1 MMLSVKSDG
10 FSSCEIQDT
19 KSILMNDWVL
29 DCGYMQDFDLG
40 GNNKV
45 KDIDKEV
52 PSATC
57 EESVESV
64 GKDSA
69 SDDELT
75 MTVSPVCL
83 VEGQKKA
90 FVSFADSRRSAEGEI
105 PSCVITK
112 SEGFTDEE
120 KMQLEDYM
128 RANLSMLKKMAS
140 NIDILGAMMK

>member
-1 MMLSVKSDG
+1 
-10 FSSCEIQDT
+10 
-19 KSILMNDWVL
+19 
-29 DCGYMQDFDLG
+29 MQDFDLG
-40 GNNKV
+40 GN
-45 KDIDKEV
+45 KDKNRDKEV

-112 SEGFTDEE
+112 REGFTDEE